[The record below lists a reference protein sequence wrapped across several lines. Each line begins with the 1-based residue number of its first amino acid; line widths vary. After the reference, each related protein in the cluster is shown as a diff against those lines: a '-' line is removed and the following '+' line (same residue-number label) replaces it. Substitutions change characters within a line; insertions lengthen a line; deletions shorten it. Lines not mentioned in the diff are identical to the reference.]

1 MKSVC
6 VRDCMA
12 TSLVTLKPEM
22 EILAAVH
29 LLLQHDFGGAPV
41 LDDDGRLVGIL
52 TEKDCMKVVLNA
64 AYHSEF
70 AGIVADFMSTEIS
83 SLAPE
88 LSLVEAAQ
96 CFLEKRYHRYP
107 VLEDGVLIGQISRR
121 DILRALEDAW
131 QWKND

>member
-1 MKSVC
+1 MFLEAQHRC
-6 VRDCMA
+6 HRIR
-12 TSLVTLKPEM
+12 TL
-22 EILAAVH
+22 L
-29 LLLQHDFGGAPV
+29 
-41 LDDDGRLVGIL
+41 
-52 TEKDCMKVVLNA
+52 
-64 AYHSEF
+64 EF

-83 SLAPE
+83 SLAPD

-96 CFLEKRYHRYP
+96 CFLEQRYHRYP